1 MNKQR
6 ICVVG
11 DGLTGLMTAITLNN
25 IPELE
30 VKLVAKK
37 KLRNKD
43 KRTTAIS
50 DTNFGFLKENIKGL
64 KDSYFW
70 PSNKIELFYE
80 TKKK

>member
-30 VKLVAKK
+30 VNLVAKK
-37 KLRNKD
+37 QIRNKTFF
-43 KRTTAIS
+43 K
-50 DTNFGFLKENIKGL
+50 LKPNVLLI
-64 KDSYFW
+64 
-70 PSNKIELFYE
+70 
-80 TKKK
+80 